1 MVKRRI
7 VQAEIATL
15 PPEIWDAREVMAFLK
30 VGRTKL
36 YELINGGL
44 PSRMIGGSRRFDP
57 RDVARWWSEQ
67 KSA

>member
-1 MVKRRI
+1 MRKRI
-7 VQAEIATL
+7 VQAEPAVL
-15 PPEIWDAREVMAFLK
+15 PSEIWDVEQVRAFLK
-30 VGRTKL
+30 IGRTKL